1 MIDITQIR
9 VGNIV
14 YDNLNKRNVSINGI
28 ETGHNTVWVD
38 YNNGYGIY
46 PLYIFQIDE
55 IKLTEKIL
63 LDVGFSKH
71 KTVLGSYEK
80 KGFRFHT
87 QCPPP
92 HSEDKFTAVTEEY
105 LYERRLLIKGVD
117 YLHELQNLYFCL
129 TRDELQFVS

>member
-1 MIDITQIR
+1 MIDIKQIR

-38 YNNGYGIY
+38 WKNGKGIY
-46 PLYIFQIDE
+46 PLYVFQIDE

-63 LDVGFSKH
+63 LDFGFLKH
-71 KTVLGSYEK
+71 KTILGSYEK

-92 HSEDKFTAVTEEY
+92 HTDDKFTTVTEEY
-105 LYERRLLIKGVD
+105 LYEKRLLIRGVD
-117 YLHELQNLYFCL
+117 CLHDLQNLYFSL
-129 TRDELQFVS
+129 KREELQQVS